1 MTAKPFD
8 VQTAL
13 AAAATLRR
21 PEAQAA
27 EAPECGNPEC
37 ESGFIPVQC
46 PDGVRMARCP
56 ECAERFARRKAQA
69 TLVKAGLAETIYD
82 VDWST
87 LDLSHESWQLAREYA
102 DDVSELLIG
111 GGLSLIFAG
120 DYGRGKTQAATM
132 ILSQAAQEGHTVA
145 RVKWGQFVR
154 SVRGSYSKDS
164 TVSEND
170 LVSALVA
177 PALILLDDIGAADKA
192 SEHNER
198 LLTSVIDER
207 YDRGRPMILT
217 TNLSRDE
224 LRAHLGERAYSRLW
238 ENGDVVLF
246 DGPNYRERYERPKAR
261 AVAAQV
267 RERARRRQ
275 LEQAAD

>member
-13 AAAATLRR
+13 AAARLSR
-21 PEAQAA
+21 PAPLSA
-27 EAPECGNPEC
+27 EVPECSNPAC
-37 ESGFIPVQC
+37 EAGFLPVEY
-46 PDGVRMARCP
+46 PDGIRMARCP
-56 ECAERFARRKAQA
+56 ECAERLARRKAQA
-69 TLVKAGLAETIYD
+69 TLARAGLAETIYD
-82 VDWST
+82 TDWGS
-87 LDLSHESWQLAREYA
+87 LDLSHESWRLAREYA
-102 DDVSELLIG
+102 EDVSELLIT

-132 ILSQAAQEGHTVA
+132 ILSQAAHEGHTVA

-154 SVRGSYSKDS
+154 RVRGSYSKDS
-164 TVSEND
+164 VISED
-170 LVSALVA
+170 ELVSALVA

-192 SEHNER
+192 TEHNER

-246 DGPNYRERYERPKAR
+246 DGPNYRERFERPKAR
-261 AVAAQV
+261 AVAAEI
-267 RERARRRQ
+267 RERARQRTQ
-275 LEQAAD
+275 QAAD